1 MYLYPE
7 ELASIVGKYDLDED
21 GRLDYDEFVK
31 AASLARGH
39 WSSTSR
45 VAAALAGRPP
55 PLKPTDIPIEP
66 SPAEAL
72 HDTLEAIRSKVSQHH
87 ASSHQA
93 FLALNRKG
101 DAHLSL
107 SELRTGLARW
117 GLPVAEKDL
126 RMLTRAYMQDK
137 RKRFLTA
144 PDFAAFLEGS
154 SRGRA
159 RPIATQQK
167 LLVPAGSSQASAVS
181 KVVEVVRRCG
191 QRASA
196 VFHALDANRDG
207 SITPAEFR
215 RGLLAMGYSIDLCTA
230 QQVVKQFD
238 VGKDGRLQ
246 YRELLK
252 LLAHNK
258 RSGAARSPSPASG
271 PFATSHR
278 VRSRAAAAR
287 ATRRAGL
294 SGTAAR
300 QAIAQP
306 PPVASVPPA
315 FASAPPPTAPMPSA
329 APTAALL
336 KEISDAVYGSS
347 LGPGK
352 LYKSMKRHGQLGVH
366 AADLVYGLRKVGVQA
381 PLGQVQGLVEAF
393 DEDKDGQLSLPE
405 WLHLLSAA
413 GSA

>member
-1 MYLYPE
+1 VEIALFDRMHAHGDARQIFIEFDQLGVYLYPE

-72 HDTLEAIRSKVSQHH
+72 YDTLEAIRSKVSQHH

-117 GLPVAEKDL
+117 GLRVAEKDL
-126 RMLTRAYMQDK
+126 CMLTRAYMQDK

-287 ATRRAGL
+287 ATR
-294 SGTAAR
+294 
-300 QAIAQP
+300 P
-306 PPVASVPPA
+306 
-315 FASAPPPTAPMPSA
+315 
-329 APTAALL
+329 LL